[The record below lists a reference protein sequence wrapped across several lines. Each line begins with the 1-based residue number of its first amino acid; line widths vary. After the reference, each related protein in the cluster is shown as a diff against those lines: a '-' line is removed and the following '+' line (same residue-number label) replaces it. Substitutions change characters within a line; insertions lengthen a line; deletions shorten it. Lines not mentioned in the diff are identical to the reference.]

1 MKITNIETF
10 IVWGG
15 ANDSALRKN
24 FQDKNFCFVV
34 VDTDEGIYGVGEAGL
49 SSREL
54 GIAGIVE
61 HFKGFLIGRDP
72 FQIERLWQEML
83 RGAFFTANN
92 ISTSAI
98 AAIDI
103 ALWDIKGKALGVPV
117 YQLLGGLARDKVLCY
132 GHIRGETPEE
142 LVEAARPKVEEGWK
156 ALRWSMSSFKSSVY
170 EPREAVPKVLAH
182 FEALRKEFGTRVE
195 LIHDMHQRLDPPE
208 AIELCRA
215 AEQYRPFFMEDPV
228 RAEGLHTMRLV
239 RQHVNVPIAIGEQL
253 AHKWE
258 FREVIAEQ
266 LTDYARV
273 DVCIAGG
280 ITETRK
286 IAGWA
291 EAYYIRLAT
300 HNPLGPV
307 SSAACLQV
315 NLATGNVGIQ
325 EQPVAPATLL
335 PDVVTTHITWENGY
349 LLPPTVP
356 GLGVEFDREAA
367 RKSPYRPHEIQHVTR
382 RDGSVTNW

>member
-1 MKITNIETF
+1 
-10 IVWGG
+10 
-15 ANDSALRKN
+15 
-24 FQDKNFCFVV
+24 
-34 VDTDEGIYGVGEAGL
+34 
-49 SSREL
+49 
-54 GIAGIVE
+54 
-61 HFKGFLIGRDP
+61 
-72 FQIERLWQEML
+72 ML

-92 ISTSAI
+92 ISTSAM

-117 YQLLGGLARDKVLCY
+117 YQLLGGLARDKVMCY
-132 GHIRGETPEE
+132 GHIRGESPEE

-156 ALRWSMSSFKSSVY
+156 ALRWSMSVFRSPVY
-170 EPREAVPKVLAH
+170 EPREAVPKVLAQ
-182 FEALRKEFGTRVE
+182 FEALRKEFGNTVE

-208 AIELCRA
+208 AVELCRA

-228 RAEGLHTMRLV
+228 RAEGLHTLRHV
-239 RQHVNVPIAIGEQL
+239 RQHTNVPIAVGEQL

-258 FREVIAEQ
+258 FREVISEQ

-280 ITETRK
+280 ISETRK

-307 SSAACLQV
+307 SSAA
-315 NLATGNVGIQ
+315 GIQ

-335 PDVVTTHITWENGY
+335 PDVVTTHIAWEDGY

-367 RKSPYRPHEIQHVTR
+367 RKNPYRPNETQHIFR